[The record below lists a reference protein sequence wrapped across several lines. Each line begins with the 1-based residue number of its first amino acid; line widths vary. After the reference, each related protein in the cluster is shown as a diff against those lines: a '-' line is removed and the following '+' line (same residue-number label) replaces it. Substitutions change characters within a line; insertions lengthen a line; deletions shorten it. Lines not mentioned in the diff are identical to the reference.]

1 LEAFV
6 IKVKNIRAGIVI
18 IPDAGLKL
26 RPGATTSVEK
36 LSVQMERALDDGL
49 LAQMDVEQE
58 AKPKSKTSARGSAA
72 KTEAKEQSSK
82 PDASE
87 ESVASDPV
95 GETEESTESGTPT
108 ECVGQKSLIEADA

>member
-1 LEAFV
+1 M

-49 LAQMDVEQE
+49 LARMDVEPE
-58 AKPKSKTSARGSAA
+58 VKPKSKTSPRTSAA

-82 PDASE
+82 ADDSE
-87 ESVASDPV
+87 ESAADSGQAGQSSEP
-95 GETEESTESGTPT
+95 ETAPAGQQAANGKLALDTE
-108 ECVGQKSLIEADA
+108 VK

>member
-1 LEAFV
+1 M

-36 LSVQMERALDDGL
+36 LSEQMERALDDGL
-49 LAQMDVEQE
+49 LARMDVEPD

-72 KTEAKEQSSK
+72 KTEAKEQSSSI
-82 PDASE
+82 DESE
-87 ESVASDPV
+87 K
-95 GETEESTESGTPT
+95 SGTAD
-108 ECVGQKSLIEADA
+108 ENSESNDSGKSELQPNIPGVTP